1 MFYIQKMQ
9 QNSYWNA
16 LVVEV
21 CMLRINFGIISI
33 IRLPALIGIAPSH
46 LFCLS
51 WGTLKTRDFHLTV
64 QFQTIKIQTWL

>member
-33 IRLPALIGIAPSH
+33 IRLPTLIGVTPSR
-46 LFCLS
+46 LLCLS
-51 WGTLKTRDFHLTV
+51 
-64 QFQTIKIQTWL
+64 